1 MAYDLGTF
9 DVTVPPRI
17 QALLADADAA
27 YSDPGRAERAFQAA
41 LAEAPDNL
49 GLRIATYTFYF
60 YANRLAEA
68 LPHAEACLVLTA
80 RTLGVAE
87 DWRQV
92 GPGDAAFTG
101 FEGPQRTYLKT
112 LVAIGYCRA
121 RLGDLDGAKAILRH
135 AACLDPEDRVNA
147 ARLADLVAR
156 GGLDPDDDED

>member
-9 DVTVPPRI
+9 DATVPPDI

-27 YSDPGRAERAFQAA
+27 YSDPHRAERAFQAA
-41 LAEAPDNL
+41 LAIAPDNL

-68 LPHAEACLVLTA
+68 LPHAEVCLTLIA

-92 GPGDAAFTG
+92 GPGDAEFTG
-101 FEGPQRTYLKT
+101 FVGPQRTYLKT

-121 RLGDLDGAKAILRH
+121 RLGNLEGAEAILRH
-135 AACLDPEDRVNA
+135 AAGLDPEDRVNA
-147 ARLADLVAR
+147 ARLANVVAR
-156 GGLDPDDDED
+156 GGLDPDDED